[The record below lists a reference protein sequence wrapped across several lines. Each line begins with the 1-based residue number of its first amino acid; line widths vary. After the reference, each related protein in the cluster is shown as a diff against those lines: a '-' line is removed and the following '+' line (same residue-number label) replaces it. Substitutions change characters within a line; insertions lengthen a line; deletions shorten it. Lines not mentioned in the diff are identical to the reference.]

1 MLRLV
6 SIFSDGPDG
15 KMVHIVDPTEV
26 ADVVAWLGEQG
37 HQNIR
42 LARSAEECE
51 ALLDERE
58 AETAETGHSS
68 PQPPP
73 LGEPERSLRNRIQEA
88 DPRAQARKLRL

>member
-37 HQNIR
+37 AQR
-42 LARSAEECE
+42 LARSADGMRG
-51 ALLDERE
+51 AL
-58 AETAETGHSS
+58 G
-68 PQPPP
+68 
-73 LGEPERSLRNRIQEA
+73 
-88 DPRAQARKLRL
+88 